1 MTRDE
6 SKTARRPAPES
17 RGQGATKMKPFEGV
31 LSSNQVDRHGEVM
44 SKGALES
51 AANALSKNYVQMGV
65 EHDPRHP
72 PIGRFT
78 EAWIEE
84 QADGII
90 LLKGRGELFEDGD
103 QLPETID
110 KTIIE
115 REYSEGP
122 LQVSFDRSYNSDE
135 DQADINAIAN
145 RFGSKP
151 RQEIKKALDP
161 LSILT
166 IGGAF
171 VLGGIASGFFGQ
183 IGADAYTFLKDK
195 LVLLIKR
202 QRGKSKEQLLIFEFT
217 VMHKRQKL
225 LVHTILSS
233 PTDEQIDKF
242 LKQAIYDLDAVIG
255 SDAFSPKFHLSRLV
269 YSYENDSLKF
279 LYAVRKDGFPVSFT
293 KQS

>member
-1 MTRDE
+1 MGR
-6 SKTARRPAPES
+6 
-17 RGQGATKMKPFEGV
+17 
-31 LSSNQVDRHGEVM
+31 
-44 SKGALES
+44 GALES
-51 AANALSKNYVQMGV
+51 AADVFNRNYVQMGV
-65 EHDPRHP
+65 EHDPRQP
-72 PIGRFT
+72 PIGRFI

-84 QADGII
+84 QPDGVI
-90 LLKGRGELFEDGD
+90 LLKGRGELFEESDK
-103 QLPETID
+103 LPDSVEKSIV
-110 KTIIE
+110 E
-115 REYSEGP
+115 REHSEGP
-122 LQVSFDRSYNSDE
+122 LQISFDRSYNSDE

-151 RQEIKKALDP
+151 RQEIKKALVP

-171 VLGGIASGFFGQ
+171 ILGGIASGFFGQ

-202 QRGKSKEQLLIFEFT
+202 QRSKSKEQLLIFEFT
-217 VMHKRQKL
+217 VMHKGQKL

-233 PTDEQIDKF
+233 PTDEQIEKF
-242 LKQAIYDLDAVIG
+242 LKQAIYDLDAVVG
-255 SDAFSPKFHLSRLV
+255 SDAFSPKLHLSRLV